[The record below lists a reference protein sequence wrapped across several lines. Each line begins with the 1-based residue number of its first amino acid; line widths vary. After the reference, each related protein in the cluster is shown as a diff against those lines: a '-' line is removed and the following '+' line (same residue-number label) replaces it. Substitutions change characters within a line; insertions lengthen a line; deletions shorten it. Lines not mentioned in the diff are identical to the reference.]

1 MRIRATVSAFL
12 FLFSV
17 LLSSPAM
24 AQQRHVVSPAAV
36 RQAIAQQAQ
45 TQQQTRDELRAA
57 LGNSQVRAVA
67 RQLGL
72 NVAKAESA
80 IPTLSTTELE
90 QLAGPVRDLNANLAG
105 GASTIVISTTTL
117 LLIIIII
124 ILLVD

>member
-1 MRIRATVSAFL
+1 MRIRAAITAVL

-17 LLSSPAM
+17 LLSSPAF
-24 AQQRHVVSPAAV
+24 AQQRHVVTPADM
-36 RQAIAQQAQ
+36 RQALAQQAQ
-45 TQQQTRDELRAA
+45 AHQQTRDALRAA
-57 LGNSQVRAVA
+57 LGNSQVKEVA
-67 RQLGL
+67 SRLGL
-72 NVAKAESA
+72 NVTKAEGA
-80 IPTLSTTELE
+80 IATLSAQELD

>member
-1 MRIRATVSAFL
+1 MRIRATVSAIL

-24 AQQRHVVSPAAV
+24 AQQRHVVSPAAM
-36 RQAIAQQAQ
+36 RQAIVQQAQ
-45 TQQQTRDELRAA
+45 AQQQTRDALRSA
-57 LGNSQVRAVA
+57 LGNSQVQEVA

-72 NVAKAESA
+72 NVTRAEGA
-80 IPTLSTTELE
+80 IATLTVSELE

-105 GASTIVISTTTL
+105 GASTLVISTTTL

-124 ILLVD
+124 VLLVD